1 MNFHLVNN
9 MQATKKINYMEILTF
24 PNQKN
29 NGLIYKQYKNK
40 SFQNNGKMKMAC

>member
-24 PNQKN
+24 PN
-29 NGLIYKQYKNK
+29 
-40 SFQNNGKMKMAC
+40 